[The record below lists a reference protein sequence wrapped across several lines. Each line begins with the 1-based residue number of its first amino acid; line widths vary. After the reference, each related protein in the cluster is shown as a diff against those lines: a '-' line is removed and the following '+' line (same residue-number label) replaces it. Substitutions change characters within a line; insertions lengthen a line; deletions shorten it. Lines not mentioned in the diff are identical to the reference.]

1 MSKDLLGER
10 VYLPGQGGRADQ
22 ELPVAEQELA
32 TSGRDLEVIARYPI
46 LRGLDLPTQ
55 AKGALSPLD
64 EERWIIAIEVLLQ
77 RGVSSLTELSQLTG
91 LSVARADKF
100 VKEVKERWSK
110 SLTAGQVNARREAIY
125 LEAERVKQACWET
138 LENLDGNDLAK
149 LAYLKMI
156 IECGKR
162 QSALIGAER
171 INVSVETTAS
181 HKSAADMERELAKQ
195 LKIPIEDLANIGDTI
210 SKQLSNARSNTDDE

>member
-1 MSKDLLGER
+1 MSKDLIGEQ
-10 VYLPGQGGRADQ
+10 VYLPGQGGKADQ
-22 ELPVAEQELA
+22 ELPVAEQELV

-55 AKGALSPLD
+55 SKGALSALD
-64 EERWIIAIEVLLQ
+64 QERWVIAIEVLLQ
-77 RGVSSLTELSQLTG
+77 RGVKSLTELAQLTG
-91 LSVARADKF
+91 LSVARADKL
-100 VKEVKERWSK
+100 VKEVRERWSK
-110 SLTAGQVNARREAIY
+110 SLTAGQVNSRREAIY
-125 LEAERVKQACWET
+125 LEAERVKEACWET
-138 LENLDGNDLAK
+138 LSNLEGNDLAK

-181 HKSAADMERELAKQ
+181 HKSAVEMERELAKQ
-195 LKIPIEDLANIGDTI
+195 LKIPVEDLANIGDTI
-210 SKQLSNARSNTDDE
+210 SKQLTSARSNDDE

>member
-1 MSKDLLGER
+1 MSKDLLGDK
-10 VYLPGQGGRADQ
+10 VYLPGQGGNADQ

-32 TSGRDLEVIARYPI
+32 VSGRDVEIITRYPI
-46 LRGLDLPTQ
+46 MRGIDVPTQ
-55 AKGALSPLD
+55 AKGQLSALD
-64 EERWIIAIEVLLQ
+64 MERWIVAVEILLQ
-77 RGVSSLTELSQLTG
+77 RGVKSIAEIAQVTG
-91 LSVARADKF
+91 LTVARADSF
-100 VKEVKERWSK
+100 VKEVRERWSK

-125 LEAERVKQACWET
+125 LEAERVKEACWET
-138 LENLDGNDLAK
+138 LHNLEGNELAK

-195 LKIPIEDLANIGDTI
+195 LKIPLEDLANIGDTI
-210 SKQLSNARSNTDDE
+210 SKQLSNARGSSDEH